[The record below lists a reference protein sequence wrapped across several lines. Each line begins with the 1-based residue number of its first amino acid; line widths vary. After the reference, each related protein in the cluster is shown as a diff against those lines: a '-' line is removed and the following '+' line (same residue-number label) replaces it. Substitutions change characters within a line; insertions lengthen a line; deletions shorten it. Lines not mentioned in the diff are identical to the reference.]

1 MKDLEVSFVRKMEES
16 RGRKRRVKRRPVGGV
31 NVAQRPAAGG
41 RHDNLQGQRSN
52 SSTWTSSK
60 DTDINKRHCKNHD
73 DTAAAL
79 KKKKKNTAKPMATTW
94 QQTHSLG
101 NRVGQH
107 RYCSSAKPKLEKA
120 TLRHINPPTS
130 AWQQLKGLWDSN
142 RTNRVWEISRCK
154 ADRKTQLK
162 VDITIP
168 KPENLIL
175 CKSLFRRGK

>member
-1 MKDLEVSFVRKMEES
+1 MITY
-16 RGRKRRVKRRPVGGV
+16 RGRGQTH
-31 NVAQRPAAGG
+31 QRG
-41 RHDNLQGQRSN
+41 R
-52 SSTWTSSK
+52 
-60 DTDINKRHCKNHD
+60 
-73 DTAAAL
+73 AL
-79 KKKKKNTAKPMATTW
+79 KTRTSTSGTAKTTTTQQLHSKKKKNTAKTMATTW
-94 QQTHSLG
+94 QQTHCLG